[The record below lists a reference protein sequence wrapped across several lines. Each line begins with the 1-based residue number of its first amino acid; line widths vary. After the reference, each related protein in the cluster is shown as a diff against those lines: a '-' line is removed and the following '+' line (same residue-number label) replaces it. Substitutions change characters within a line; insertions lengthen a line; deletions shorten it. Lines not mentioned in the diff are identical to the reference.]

1 MKINLKKVL
10 ILCILCMMI
19 LGVRVFAFEDG
30 DYVKLGTYNGQEIL
44 WRVVLAEDSHLNLI
58 SDKILDFKQFDDTNN
73 GAWKTSTLR
82 QWLNNGETGFLK
94 DFTAEEKE
102 VLTTASYQTVVNK
115 KNRDSETT
123 GDAEHIYSRDPK
135 KVAKKHAVAY
145 KQSLTDAVTLPSVA
159 DIQTIANGIY
169 TYGTEYQVASLA
181 ANLTSSFG
189 DGNSSYYWLRDAMF
203 ATDTSLVRCMRS
215 DNTVEYE
222 RANNG
227 KIGVRPI
234 CFVKSNIAIVGGD
247 GSADAPYVLRNTP
260 QVRLT
265 APYSICLTG
274 SEANI
279 SLTSVLLPEGASY
292 KVYSNS
298 KYVGSTTNANI
309 SVEVAQGANIITVE
323 VFDANGDF
331 YMVSEPIR
339 ITGVEFPTTERV
351 AHHLDFED
359 ATTGILWTARDG
371 FSNGSSYDE
380 STNGLTSYNIFEI
393 IDHPTYGKLLEI
405 RGQNGK
411 TGASMQLYNF
421 PSDYEVTAFE
431 MDFSVQTLNVI
442 ALNLFNL
449 KLRYEDDSQGWIYP
463 LTVDA
468 AGNFKVNH
476 IQSGSRVLTVIEQ
489 GKWYNV
495 QCLIN
500 NQKNTL
506 SIVLTE
512 QGKTPQLL
520 CYDEPM
526 ERSFKYVNY
535 GEFTIRNTEG
545 GKYYRYVD
553 NVYVRERTQNTEAV
567 DSLLAGAHI
576 VDGTQTVSVAL
587 NNTAD
592 RAVTPLLMRA
602 TYQNKKLVA
611 FSYDDTTEVPADSSK
626 IAMLESDT
634 AIPTGATTKVFAWSD
649 FTGMVPLNDAIT
661 VK

>member
-44 WRVVLAEDSHLNLI
+44 WRIVSAEGDRLNLI
-58 SDKILDFKQFDDTNN
+58 SDKILDFKQFDDTND

-82 QWLNNGETGFLK
+82 QWLNNSDTGFLK

-102 VLTTASYQTVVNK
+102 VLATAAYQTVLNQKNK
-115 KNRDSETT
+115 DSETT

-135 KVAKKHAVAY
+135 KVAKNYATAY
-145 KQSLTDAVTLPSVA
+145 KQSLTDTVTLPSVT

-169 TYGTEYQVASLA
+169 TYGMEYQVASLA
-181 ANLTSSFG
+181 SNLTSSVG
-189 DGNSSYYWLRDAMF
+189 DGSSGYYWLRDAMF
-203 ATDTSLVRCMRS
+203 AADTSLVRCMRS

-234 CFVKSNIAIVGGD
+234 CFVKSNIAIIGGD
-247 GSADAPYVLRNTP
+247 GSADAPYELRNVP
-260 QVRLT
+260 QVRLA

-298 KYVGSTTNANI
+298 KYVGSTTNATI

-331 YMVSEPIR
+331 YMVSDPIR

-371 FSNGSSYDE
+371 FDNGSSYDQ
-380 STNGLTSYNIFEI
+380 STDTLTGYNIFEI

-411 TGASMQLYNF
+411 TGAGMQLYNF

-442 ALNLFNL
+442 DLNLFNL
-449 KLRYEDDSQGWIYP
+449 KLRYEDNSQGWIYP

-476 IQSGSRVLTVIEQ
+476 IKSGSRVLTVIEQ

-500 NQKNTL
+500 NPKNTL

-526 ERSFKYVNY
+526 ESSFQYVNY
-535 GEFTIRNTEG
+535 GEFTIRNTASD
-545 GKYYRYVD
+545 KYYRYVD

-602 TYQNKKLVA
+602 SYQNQKLVA

-626 IAMLESDT
+626 IAMLESEKE
-634 AIPTGATTKVFAWSD
+634 IPTGATTKVFAWSD
-649 FTGMVPLNDAIT
+649 FTGMIPLSDAVT